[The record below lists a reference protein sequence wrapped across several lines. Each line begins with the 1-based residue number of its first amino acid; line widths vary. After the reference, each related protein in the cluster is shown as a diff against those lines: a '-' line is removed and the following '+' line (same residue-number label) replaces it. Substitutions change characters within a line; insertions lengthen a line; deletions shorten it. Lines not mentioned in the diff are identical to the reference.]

1 MTDKANAKA
10 LPTWDLAAIYKNAD
24 EWEADFAKL
33 RPMADTCRAFSGKL
47 GEGAKVLNDAF
58 MAFDEFNR
66 LAEKVY
72 VYASMKSDENTLIGE
87 NRARVGRIESLFAEL
102 SPCFA
107 WFDPELMALPQKT
120 IDGYLKSKT
129 LAFYRRSLEE
139 TLRGRAHTLSKQ
151 EECLLGAFSDVI
163 GAPAHTFETLND
175 GDLTFGKLK
184 NGAGQTMELTHGS
197 YHLFME
203 DADRAVRK
211 AAFRKLYTAYEK
223 LRNTFAST
231 LDATMK
237 AHAVGSQVRHFGST
251 LEAALFSDKVP
262 TTVYTQLIDTVH
274 SRVGHLQR
282 YLKLRAKVLKLDKL
296 DMYDIY
302 NPLLPAV
309 TERFPFERAEK
320 LVKEAL
326 APLGEEYVRD
336 LGRAFAER
344 WIDAPERKGKRSGAY
359 SSGCYD
365 TYPYLLLN
373 YNSTLDD
380 VFTLA
385 HELGHSMHS
394 FYSHRAQQYHYAGY
408 RIFVAEVAS
417 TTNEILL
424 SEYLLK
430 RAKTREQRAY
440 LYGHLLDEIRGT
452 IYRQTMF
459 AEFELDLHR
468 KAEAGVPLTADELT
482 KEYYELNKLYYGDAV
497 EADKMI
503 GLEWARIPHFY
514 YDFYVYKYATGMS
527 AALVLAKNLLSGDAA
542 KREAYLG
549 FLRAGDSK
557 DVLDIMKDAGVDLST
572 PAPVAAA
579 LDYFGETVGKLK
591 AELGL

>member
-302 NPLLPAV
+302 NPLLPACRCTFTWEEAV
-309 TERFPFERAEK
+309 KT
-320 LVKEAL
+320 VKEAL
-326 APLGEEYVRD
+326 KPMGKEYCKTLD
-336 LGRAFAER
+336 LAFTQR
-344 WIDAPERKGKRSGAY
+344 WIDVPERKGKRSGGY
-359 SSGCYD
+359 SGGCYD
-365 TYPYLLLN
+365 TYPYILLN
-373 YNSTLDD
+373 FQGTLDD

-385 HELGHSMHS
+385 HEAGHSLHS
-394 FYSHRAQQYHYAGY
+394 YYSRQNQPYHYADY
-408 RIFVAEVAS
+408 KIFVAEVAS

-424 SEYLLK
+424 AEYLLK
-430 RAKTREQRAY
+430 QTKDASVRAY
-440 LYGHLLDEIRGT
+440 LLCHLADEIRMT

-459 AEFELDLHR
+459 AEFELKIH
-468 KAEAGVPLTADELT
+468 KHAEEHTPLTADLLDD
-482 KEYYELNKLYYGDAV
+482 EYYKLNELYHGIK
-497 EADKMI
+497 ADKLI
-503 GLEWARIPHFY
+503 AHEWERIPHFY
-514 YDFYVYKYATGMS
+514 YDYYVYKYATGMS
-527 AALVLAKNLLSGDAA
+527 AAIRLANRILHEGPKALGD
-542 KREAYLG
+542 YFG
-549 FLRAGDSK
+549 FLKAGSSR
-557 DVLDIMKDAGVDLST
+557 DVLDIMRGAGVDLEK
-572 PAPVAAA
+572 PEPVADA
-579 LDYFGETVGKLK
+579 LDYFGTIIDRLEGIL
-591 AELGL
+591 